1 MFREGFG
8 DVAFW
13 TPSLERTKKNQKR
26 KQKERK
32 KKATTVQ
39 QRGYKAERRAGFNRR
54 RRWYCVKIDIN
65 GGRNVVYLFVCF
77 QLVSFIKLG
86 QLDTK
91 KDEKLSIKM
100 KKWRNCSLFIGGR
113 M

>member
-1 MFREGFG
+1 MFRDRFG

-32 KKATTVQ
+32 KKATTVR
-39 QRGYKAERRAGFNRR
+39 QRGYKAERRAGFNSR
-54 RRWYCVKIDIN
+54 RRWYCVKMYII
-65 GGRNVVYLFVCF
+65 GRRTVVYLFIYF
-77 QLVSFIKLG
+77 QSVSIIKLG

-100 KKWRNCSLFIGGR
+100 KK
-113 M
+113 